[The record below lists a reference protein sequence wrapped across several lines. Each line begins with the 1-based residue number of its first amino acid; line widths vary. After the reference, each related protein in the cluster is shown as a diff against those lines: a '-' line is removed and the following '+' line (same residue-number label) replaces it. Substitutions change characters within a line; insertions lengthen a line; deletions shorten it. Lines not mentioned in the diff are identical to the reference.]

1 MRSSAVSWAI
11 TALAA
16 LMGTGLVQTLAAV
29 EPGTLTIQSQPDV
42 EVIWDDVPLG
52 ATDASGQMSIGNI
65 PPGTYTL
72 TFTSPGFNTRIDSVD
87 VAPGLQHLGARL
99 VEAEPT
105 EASEP
110 APPIEAS
117 EPEPPFEAA
126 GPVPA
131 GEGGGDPQDHI
142 ATTTFLV
149 VTAVLVLTAF
159 LLADRRSRR
168 RQAEAKPEGPRI
180 VVQGTSERP
189 KKLPTF
195 YDDLKRRETDLEDL
209 VDAGSGRSHRQVID
223 IEIEDH
229 GPVEDDK

>member
-1 MRSSAVSWAI
+1 LI
-11 TALAA
+11 
-16 LMGTGLVQTLAAV
+16 GTGLVQTLAAL

-72 TFTSPGFNTRIDSVD
+72 TFSSPGFTTRIESVD
-87 VAPGLQHLGARL
+87 VAPGLQQLEAKL

-110 APPIEAS
+110 APPIEA
-117 EPEPPFEAA
+117 A

-131 GEGGGDPQDHI
+131 GEGGGDPQDLETSRPRDYK

-195 YDDLKRRETDLEDL
+195 YDDLKRRETDLEEL